1 MTDSDLIAA
10 YLAKNADVTVPEGM
24 RTTTPRE
31 MRGAVRGEAIA
42 TQRQRV
48 AQRAEASHYR
58 AVGTRLQ
65 GNADATTE
73 QWQDAGNRMVT
84 DHAGREF
91 WMNAEG
97 EWL

>member
-1 MTDSDLIAA
+1 MSDADLIAA
-10 YLAKNADVTVPEGM
+10 FLAKNDGATVIAPDV

-31 MRGAVRGEAIA
+31 MFNAVRGQTIDS
-42 TQRQRV
+42 
-48 AQRAEASHYR
+48 QRAER
-58 AVGTRLQ
+58 AELAARAESFYKRDIGDRCV
-65 GNADATTE
+65 
-73 QWQDAGNRMVT
+73 V